1 MKRRNRTETIRV
13 ILSLD
18 PDTDGVLE
26 GLAHIGLF
34 GKSKARVA
42 ATIIG
47 NWIWDNEEKL
57 SRQGI
62 RIQKKND

>member
-18 PDTDGVLE
+18 PATDGVLE
-26 GLAHIGLF
+26 YLAHIGLF

-57 SRQGI
+57 NRQGI
-62 RIQKKND
+62 RIQKKNE

>member
-1 MKRRNRTETIRV
+1 MRRRNRTETIRV

-18 PDTDGVLE
+18 PTTDGVLE
-26 GLAHIGLF
+26 HLAHIGLL

-47 NWIWDNEEKL
+47 NWIWDNADKL
-57 SRQGI
+57 NRQGI
-62 RIQKKND
+62 RIQKKNK